1 MRLSSG
7 SRLGPYEIVSLLG
20 VGGMG
25 EVYRARDTRLDRD
38 VAVKVLSAAHS
49 AAPGFRSRFERE
61 ARTVAAL
68 SHPHICT
75 VHDVGHD
82 AGTDYLVME
91 LIEGTTL
98 AARLDEEL
106 LPLSQAL
113 EYGIQIA
120 DALERAH
127 RAGVVHR
134 DLKPGNVMVTKA
146 GVKLVDFGLAKNARP
161 ALAEIAV
168 ASTSPA
174 EVTAAGTILGTLQY
188 MAPEQ
193 IEGADADPR
202 TDIFSLGTVLY
213 EMVTGRKAFEGKTPA
228 SVIGAILRDQPPP
241 VAAHLPHAPRTL
253 DRVIATC
260 LAKDPADR
268 WQSARDLRRELQW
281 VADELADPVASSRL
295 AVPDRRGLRPWLAAV
310 LVGTGLLAGI
320 AMGWA
325 GRSAPAPG
333 AVARWTFPVAPIGNT
348 ARVAISQDAETIV
361 YDGTRADGVQQ
372 VYVKR
377 RDQLEPAPVRGTDG
391 VTQLTLSPDGAWV
404 LFVAGSH
411 LLKVP
416 LAGGAVAA
424 VCDVPRNVLGL
435 SWGAGDQIVF
445 GSTEGL
451 HHVPASGGEAIL
463 LTRVD
468 PGAKESAHG
477 WPVLLADGRTILFAI
492 SRAAVPEI
500 AVTSLA
506 GEASRT
512 LTRGTHPRVT
522 AAGDL
527 LFSRGGT
534 VWATRANADF
544 SRLMREPV
552 PVLESVTSLLSGY
565 AAFDVAANGTLVY
578 RPRRPES
585 HQLSWVEP
593 TGRVSAAVN
602 ERFDGIY
609 HGPPALSP
617 NGRRLAVSR
626 HPTNGVDQIV
636 IYDLERGIQTLLTGV
651 SGTSRWPV
659 WTPDGT
665 RLTFASE
672 REGSWDVFEVPA
684 NGAGEP
690 QPLLVA
696 PHQQVPWSWS
706 PDGETLAYISG
717 EVAVFDIWFLRRGGE
732 PVALPPPTGGRGP
745 RISASVAFSSDG
757 KWIVYHS
764 DESGRIEVYLRPYPG
779 PGDPIQVSTD
789 GGRYPTWSRDGQ
801 AILYSTADNRVM
813 SVAVR
818 LTSEPVLSQPTELFR
833 LQFGNDGARPYDV
846 AADGRLIAIQDLNT
860 TPASIVVVEHWT
872 QELARLLAAP

>member
-1 MRLSSG
+1 MRLSPG
-7 SRLGPYEIVSLLG
+7 SRLGPYDIVSLLG
-20 VGGMG
+20 AGGMG
-25 EVYRARDTRLDRD
+25 EVYRARDTRLNRE
-38 VAVKVLSAAHS
+38 VAIKVLTIAHG
-49 AAPGFRSRFERE
+49 ADPGFRSRFERE

-68 SHPHICT
+68 NHPHICT

-98 AARLDEEL
+98 ADRLDGER
-106 LPLSQAL
+106 LPLPQAL
-113 EYGIQIA
+113 DYGIQIA

-127 RAGVVHR
+127 GAGVVHR
-134 DLKPGNVMVTKA
+134 DLKPGNVMVTKG
-146 GVKLVDFGLAKNARP
+146 GVKLVDFGLAKIARP
-161 ALAEIAV
+161 ALAGLEA

-174 EVTAAGTILGTLQY
+174 DVTAAGTLLGTLHY

-193 IEGADADPR
+193 IEGGEADAR
-202 TDIFSLGTVLY
+202 TDIFSLGAVLY
-213 EMVTGRKAFEGKTPA
+213 EMVTGRKAFKGKTPA

-241 VAAHLPHAPRTL
+241 IAAAHPLVPQAL
-253 DRVIATC
+253 DRIIAVC

-281 VADELADPVASSRL
+281 VAADAAAPAAPSGLVR
-295 AVPDRRGLRPWLAAV
+295 DRRGTRTALAAV
-310 LVGTGLLAGI
+310 LVGLGVLAGL
-320 AMGWA
+320 ALGYA
-325 GRSAPAPG
+325 GRPAPA
-333 AVARWTFPVAPIGNT
+333 AAVVARWAFPVAPIGNT
-348 ARVAISQDAETIV
+348 ARVAVSRGAEAIV

-377 RDQLEPAPVRGTDG
+377 RDQLDPTSIRGTDG
-391 VTQLTLSPDGAWV
+391 VTQLTLSPDGLWV
-404 LFVAGSH
+404 LFVAGSQ

-416 LAGGAVAA
+416 LGGGAVTG

-451 HHVPASGGEAIL
+451 YRVSASGGDAVP
-463 LTRVD
+463 LTRVAPD
-468 PGAKESAHG
+468 AKESAHG
-477 WPVLLADGRTILFAI
+477 WPVILADGRTILFAI
-492 SRAAVPEI
+492 SRAAVPEV
-500 AVTSLA
+500 AVTSLS
-506 GEASRT
+506 GDTPRP

-522 AAGDL
+522 PAGDL
-527 LFSRGGT
+527 LFSRGST
-534 VWATRANADF
+534 IWATRASPDF
-544 SRLMREPV
+544 TRLIREPV
-552 PVLESVTSLLSGY
+552 PVLESVNSLLSGY
-565 AAFDVAANGTLVY
+565 TAFDIAANGTLVY

-585 HQLSWVEP
+585 HQLSWVDPE
-593 TGRVSAAVN
+593 GRVSVAVD

-636 IYDLERGIQTLLTGV
+636 IYDLERGIQTLLTSV

-672 REGSWDVFEVPA
+672 REGSWDLFEVPA
-684 NGAGEP
+684 TGAGEP
-690 QPLLVA
+690 EPLLVA
-696 PHQQVPWSWS
+696 PHQQVPWSWA
-706 PDGETLAYISG
+706 PDGKTLAYVSG
-717 EVAVFDIWFLRRGGE
+717 EVAVFDIWFLRRGGA

-745 RISASVAFSSDG
+745 RISTSVAFSPDG

-764 DESGRIEVYLRPYPG
+764 DESGRLEVYLRPFPG
-779 PGDPIQVSTD
+779 PGDPIQVSTG
-789 GGRYPTWSRDGQ
+789 GGRHPIWEGDR
-801 AILYSTADNRVM
+801 AILYTTADNRMM

-818 LTSEPVLSQPTELFR
+818 LAGEPVLSQPTERFR
-833 LQFGNDGARPYDV
+833 LLFGNDGARPYDV
-846 AADGRLIAIQDLNT
+846 SANGRLVAIQNLNT
-860 TPASIVVVEHWT
+860 TPESIVVVEHWT